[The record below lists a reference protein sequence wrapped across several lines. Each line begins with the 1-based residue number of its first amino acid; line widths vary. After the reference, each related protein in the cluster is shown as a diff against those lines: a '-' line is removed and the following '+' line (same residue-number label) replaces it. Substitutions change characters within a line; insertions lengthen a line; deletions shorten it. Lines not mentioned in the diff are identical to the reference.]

1 MPILCED
8 LLGSQCISVMLHSN
22 LFLFLPVFLAPQ
34 NLYSYEIDFH
44 TGVCEISEYGT
55 PLSTWVFNNNNFFCF
70 FVVFL

>member
-8 LLGSQCISVMLHSN
+8 LLESQCISVVLHSN
-22 LFLFLPVFLAPQ
+22 ILFLPVFLAPQ

-55 PLSTWVFNNNNFFCF
+55 PLRTWVFKKKNFSF
-70 FVVFL
+70 FVFL